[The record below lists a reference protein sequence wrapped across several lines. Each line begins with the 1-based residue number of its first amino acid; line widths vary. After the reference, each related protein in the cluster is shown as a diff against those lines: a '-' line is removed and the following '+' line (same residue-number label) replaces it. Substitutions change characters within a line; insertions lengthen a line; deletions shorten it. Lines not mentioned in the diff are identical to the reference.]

1 MVYKVRTGRADLVE
15 KRVKLLPLRDVLP
28 KCNLVAIAKA
38 ALIHLEVARNA
49 GVTVICVP
57 P

>member
-1 MVYKVRTGRADLVE
+1 ME

-49 GVTVICVP
+49 GPAAILGERKTQEAWA
-57 P
+57 